1 MEGGIKYRI
10 CQLGSDIQNYF
21 LLFKQ
26 TKKTINLLFFNTKY
40 CIEF

>member
-26 TKKTINLLFFNTKY
+26 TKKQSIY
-40 CIEF
+40 CFSIQNIA